1 MTGDENRQPDPR
13 TTDMQLPIIPK
24 NLVEFATEVLNLQ
37 YQILTPDGPLSV
49 YPDGMT
55 DHDLDDSAQRIADS
69 DDPAEQRTEIRKILG
84 EQRAAA
90 KKARLLATMFL
101 TCAERIIALYP
112 MVGIQ
117 QPEQAPK

>member
-1 MTGDENRQPDPR
+1 MTGDENRQPDPQA
-13 TTDMQLPIIPK
+13 TDMPLPIIPK
-24 NLVEFATEVLNLQ
+24 NLVDFATEVVNLQ

-55 DHDLDDSAQRIADS
+55 DHDLDDWAQRIAEC
-69 DDPAEQRTEIRKILG
+69 DDAAQQRTEIRNILG

-101 TCAERIIALYP
+101 TCAERIISLYP
-112 MVGIQ
+112 LVGIE